1 MRGRGKVLDWL
12 RGAAT
17 SVNSF
22 LRDNKVLSKIGDT
35 FIGMVPQQYQAAANL
50 GLQGVKLAGYG
61 RKKGQRRRRMVGHGL
76 RLAGGRYY

>member
-1 MRGRGKVLDWL
+1 MRGRGKILDWL
-12 RGAAT
+12 RGAAG

-22 LRDNKVLSKIGDT
+22 LRDNKVISKIGDT
-35 FIGMVPQQYQAAANL
+35 FIGMVPPQYQAAANL

-61 RKKGQRRRRMVGHGL
+61 KRGRRRVVGRGL